1 VKKFIFE
8 DFEKKYEAGVTHF
21 KKSPGKP
28 PVMHF
33 LDEEGNSKKQMDISD
48 KTRDELRAIMEEH
61 GFKMKEEE
69 KVEEKEGTGHDEV

>member
-1 VKKFIFE
+1 MKKFIFE

-33 LDEEGNSKKQMDISD
+33 LDEEGNSKKQVTFHFDIQHA
-48 KTRDELRAIMEEH
+48 T
-61 GFKMKEEE
+61 
-69 KVEEKEGTGHDEV
+69 VQ

>member
-8 DFEKKYEAGVTHF
+8 DFEKKYEDGVTHF

-33 LDEEGNSKKQMDISD
+33 LDEEGNSKKQLDISG
-48 KTRDELRAIMEEH
+48 KTREELRAIMEEH

-69 KVEEKEGTGHDEV
+69 EKEEGTQQGHDEV

>member
-1 VKKFIFE
+1 MNRLPEVKKFIFE

-33 LDEEGNSKKQMDISD
+33 LDEEGNSKKQVTFHFDFHQ
-48 KTRDELRAIMEEH
+48 A
-61 GFKMKEEE
+61 
-69 KVEEKEGTGHDEV
+69 

>member
-1 VKKFIFE
+1 
-8 DFEKKYEAGVTHF
+8 
-21 KKSPGKP
+21 
-28 PVMHF
+28 
-33 LDEEGNSKKQMDISD
+33 MDISD

>member
-1 VKKFIFE
+1 MNRLPEVKKFIFE

-33 LDEEGNSKKQMDISD
+33 LDEEGNSKKQVTFHFDLHQARKWTFAFVSQVICFNCGLLD
-48 KTRDELRAIMEEH
+48 
-61 GFKMKEEE
+61 
-69 KVEEKEGTGHDEV
+69 GHL